1 MTTLIY
7 AVYERNS
14 RLREDV
20 LIFLE
25 YISRNSIFEVFL
37 IYNGNL
43 TNLDEI
49 PESIMSIFS
58 GTQGYDLNCYIRGF
72 LEGTLHGKKK
82 FIFFN
87 SSILIS
93 NPVIFSNT
101 LLFMDKE
108 LDRSNFVGFS
118 ISEEI
123 RKHFHSFLF
132 GINLT
137 RDANALQIISE
148 TCIQFDRPFTRD
160 EVINLFELKTYAY
173 VVDNL
178 KWNYSILFK
187 PEFSLKLKGYLK
199 FLLHLGFL
207 DNIRGLL
214 RFERINLSI
223 FLKSDIERKFGFRKI
238 KSTSVINKWNES

>member
-14 RLREDV
+14 ILREDV

-37 IYNGNL
+37 VYNGNL
-43 TNLDEI
+43 TNLDKI
-49 PESIMSIFS
+49 PESIISICS
-58 GTQGYDLNCYIRGF
+58 GKNGYDLNCYIKGF
-72 LEGTLHGKKK
+72 LEGILHGKKK

-87 SSILIS
+87 NSVIVS
-93 NPVIFSNT
+93 NPVTFIDT
-101 LLFMDKE
+101 LLYMDNE

-123 RKHFHSFLF
+123 KKHFHSFLF

-137 RDANALQIISE
+137 RDAKALQII
-148 TCIQFDRPFTRD
+148 TDICVKFNRPFSRD
-160 EVINLFELKTYAY
+160 EVINLFELKTHVY
-173 VVDNL
+173 VVENL

-187 PEFSLKLKGYLK
+187 PTLYLKLKGYLK
-199 FLLHLGFL
+199 FLLYLGFL
-207 DNIRGLL
+207 DNIKGLL
-214 RFERINLSI
+214 RFEKINFSI

-238 KSTSVINKWNES
+238 KSTSIINKWNES